1 MPKRGSLR
9 NTLSAMLPLLTP
21 AWLLFAL
28 AALVEHPLALI
39 PILAA
44 NMLVMV
50 AICRGAG
57 FDLEAS
63 ALRTV
68 ALRGTPYFVM
78 STANTA
84 VVAAM
89 LFGPVWWLAHDGS
102 LPAALALSA
111 ALAASLFMLWRVWP
125 AFALPFVWDDAYPDT
140 AHASWLSAVLRRSFA
155 FARHLTR
162 EHELLLAFGLPAGI
176 ALLLLAL
183 GALCL
188 GGFGGALVGDTR
200 IAVLALYAVLLSPLA
215 HAVLVNRCLRAL
227 LADARS
233 RRARPAEDAPAG
245 VVEEDA
251 PQLPAGI
258 SQSELD
264 RTLLCAVHSTQ
275 VDLALAALE
284 RGGDPNAT
292 PPNDQRDQR
301 SALMVAVTLPDLRL
315 LRALI
320 ARGVDINRAVGGI
333 TPLIAAT
340 RDSYEGRPEAVT
352 TLLANGADPRTADAQ
367 GNTPLHLAARGADPV
382 IAALLVD
389 AGAQIDAVNADGF
402 TPLAIACGSANW
414 RIAEFLLEHGAQTQA
429 QTPQPAIVH
438 AAAIAEDDPAG
449 VKLLLRRRAAIDA
462 RAPLERTALMA
473 AALAGNARIVEALLA
488 GGATVDLA
496 DHRGTTALME
506 AARSGVVAAIDAL
519 GKRKPQPNHVD
530 GSGRTALMIACQSR
544 QSNEDAVRALL
555 TLGADRG
562 CVGSDGKRALDH
574 AAAAGRWH
582 IVALLDPEYPLPS
595 TLGSDGAPRQ
605 EAHADHLLDALRFGH
620 WNVAAEFVGVLDQ
633 WPAAALADL
642 YLDLSDDGHA
652 AARDWLANHGLDPAA
667 QVSIGDTLVEAL
679 VAQLPASTDALRE
692 LLARGAPTG
701 GAGLVAR
708 VLAKASGEA
717 GDAALRDLARELLAR
732 GADWCGGVEGRRSTL
747 HLAVAQGQV
756 ALTRDLLDR
765 GADPDARDAQGR
777 TPLHLAVVH
786 EGGTALPLL
795 QALVAAGADPEIA
808 TAVGETPLGLALA
821 ADPARARWLNW
832 TGWRLPQRRLQQADL
847 VAAAAAGDLDA
858 VARLIE
864 LGLPLDATDAQGAT
878 ALIRAAG
885 SGHAALVVQLLDAGA
900 DTRCVSRSGMH
911 CLAAAVAARREAVV
925 RTLLSHGVAVDLPI
939 SGGGT
944 ALILAAALG
953 EPRTVEALLESGA
966 NANAADD
973 AGVTPLQAL
982 AQHAFGGGDAADARA
997 VFDRLLQAGAR
1008 LDTCNSDGQDALLV
1022 LLGARAQPGAHCDA
1036 EGVRALSEYLLQIGA
1051 SVDTQD
1057 RRGVGVLHACA
1068 LHGLLGC
1075 ARLLKAHGA
1084 AVDQID
1090 AFGRSAADVAALLGY
1105 VDVAAELGMPHASRI
1120 PGVRQT
1126 LRRPAR
1132 APD

>member
-9 NTLSAMLPLLTP
+9 KTLSDTLPLLIP

-28 AALVEHPLALI
+28 AALLEHPLALI
-39 PILAA
+39 PILGA

-50 AICRGAG
+50 GICRGAG

-63 ALRTV
+63 PLRTV

-78 STANTA
+78 STASTA
-84 VVAAM
+84 LVAAM
-89 LFGPVWWLAHDGS
+89 LFGPVWWLANEGS

-125 AFALPFVWDDAYPDT
+125 AFALPFVWDDAYPD
-140 AHASWLSAVLRRSFA
+140 AARGSWLVAVLRRSFA
-155 FARHLTR
+155 FAGHLTR
-162 EHELLLAFGLPAGI
+162 EHELLLAFGLPAGV
-176 ALLLLAL
+176 ALLLLAI

-188 GGFGGALVGDTR
+188 GGFGGALGGDAR
-200 IAVLALYAVLLSPLA
+200 IAVLALYALVLSPLA

-233 RRARPAEDAPAG
+233 RRARPAAETPAEPAAPDAPR
-245 VVEEDA
+245 
-251 PQLPAGI
+251 LPVGI
-258 SQSELD
+258 SQAELD
-264 RTLLCAVHSTQ
+264 QTLLCAVHSTQ

-284 RGGDPNAT
+284 RGGDPNAS
-292 PPNDQRDQR
+292 PPAGQRDQR
-301 SALMVAVTLPDLRL
+301 CALMIAVTLPDLRL

-320 ARGVDINRAVGGI
+320 ARGVDINRTASGI

-352 TLLANGADPRTADAQ
+352 TLLANGADPRIADAH
-367 GNTPLHLAARGADPV
+367 GNTPLHFAARGADPV

-389 AGAQIDAVNADGF
+389 AGAQVDASNTDGF
-402 TPLAIACGSANW
+402 TALAVACGNANW
-414 RIAEFLLEHGAQTQA
+414 RIVEFLLDHGAQAQA
-429 QTPQPAIVH
+429 ASAQPAIVH
-438 AAAIAEDDPAG
+438 AAGIAEDDPAG
-449 VKLLLRRRAAIDA
+449 VKLLLRRRAPVDA
-462 RAPLERTALMA
+462 RAPLERTALMS
-473 AALAGNARIVEALLA
+473 AALAGNARIVEALLS

-506 AARSGVVAAIDAL
+506 AARSGVVASIDAL
-519 GKRKPQPNHVD
+519 GKRKPQPDRVD

-544 QSNEDAVRALL
+544 QSNEDTVRALL

-582 IVALLDPEYPLPS
+582 IVALLDPDYPLPS
-595 TLGSDGAPRQ
+595 TLGSDATQSP

-633 WPAAALADL
+633 WPGAALADL
-642 YLDLSDDGHA
+642 YLDLSDQGHG

-667 QVSIGDTLVEAL
+667 EVSTGGTLIEAL
-679 VAQLPASTDALRE
+679 VARLPASVDALLE
-692 LLARGAPTG
+692 LLGRGAPSG

-708 VLAKASGEA
+708 VLAKASGAETDSQL
-717 GDAALRDLARELLAR
+717 GELARTLLAR
-732 GADWCGGVEGRRSTL
+732 GADWCGRVDGRRSAL
-747 HLAVAQGQV
+747 HLAVAQGDV
-756 ALTRDLLDR
+756 ALTHALLDR

-777 TPLHLAVVH
+777 TALHLAVMR
-786 EGGTALPLL
+786 EGDAAQPLL
-795 QALVAAGADPEIA
+795 QALIAAGADPEIA

-821 ADPARARWLNW
+821 NDPSHARWLNW
-832 TGWRLPQRRLQQADL
+832 SGWRLPRRRLQQADL
-847 VAAAAAGDLDA
+847 VAAATAGDLDA
-858 VARLIE
+858 VVRLLE
-864 LGLPLDATDAQGAT
+864 LGLPIDATDAQGAT
-878 ALIRAAG
+878 AMIRAAG
-885 SGHAALVVQLLDAGA
+885 SGHAALVVHLLDAGA
-900 DTRCVSRSGMH
+900 DTQCVSRSGIH

-939 SGGGT
+939 AGGGT
-944 ALILAAALG
+944 ALIVAAALG

-966 NANAADD
+966 NPNAADES
-973 AGVTPLQAL
+973 GVTPLQAL
-982 AQHAFGGGDAADARA
+982 AQHAFGGGDAADVRT
-997 VFDRLLQAGAR
+997 VLDRLLQAGAR
-1008 LDTCNSDGQDALLV
+1008 MDTCNSDGQDALLV
-1022 LLGARAQPGAHCDA
+1022 LLGARAQPGTQCDA
-1036 EGVRALSEYLLQIGA
+1036 ERIRSVAEYLLQMGA
-1051 SVDTQD
+1051 SADTQD

-1084 AVDQID
+1084 SLDQVD
-1090 AFGRSAADVAALLGY
+1090 AFGRTAADVAALLGY